1 LIIRRYLVNHMQEA
15 VGLIKRDLGPDAVII
30 SSRRVRQPGWRGLFS
45 PGQMEVTAAL
55 DERGEKPVA
64 VQATRTEP
72 ANLTKEIGEV
82 KALLKQLAVNHLA
95 AGERQELANWRHL
108 LIQMEVNGEIIQ
120 ELLQGIANN
129 TGLPLDQLQARQR
142 LEEHMAKM
150 LYAVPQQK
158 GLKVFAFVGPTGVGK
173 TTTLA
178 KVSAQLA
185 LFQEKRVALIT
196 IDTYRI
202 GAVDQLKIY
211 AEILGLPLAVVMT
224 PQELKAATDRFRGYD
239 AVLIDTAGRPSKN
252 KMGIAELKGFLDTIA
267 PLEVFLVLSCTTKAR
282 DQYRIIEDFKC
293 LNYTQ
298 LIFTKTDE
306 TDSLGLILNVACETK
321 LPIAFITNG
330 QSVPDDI
337 RPGDPNELA
346 KLIIRQVG

>member
-1 LIIRRYLVNHMQEA
+1 MIIRRYLVNHMQEA

-55 DERGEKPVA
+55 DERGEKPIA
-64 VQATRTEP
+64 VQAARVEP

-82 KALLKQLAVNHLA
+82 KALLKQLAVNHFV
-95 AGERQELANWRHL
+95 AGERQELASWRQL
-108 LIQMEVNGEIIQ
+108 LTQMEVNGETIQ
-120 ELLQGIANN
+120 ELLQGIADN
-129 TGLPLDQLQARQR
+129 TGLPPDQHQARQR

-150 LYAVPQQK
+150 LVVPQQK
-158 GLKVFAFVGPTGVGK
+158 GLKVFAFVGSTGVGK

-178 KVSAQLA
+178 KVAAQSA

-224 PQELKAATDRFRGYD
+224 PQELKGAVERFHGYD

-267 PLEVFLVLSCTTKAR
+267 PLEVFLVLSCTTKPK

-306 TDSLGLILNVACETK
+306 TDSLGSILNIARETR

-337 RPGDPNELA
+337 RSGDPNELA

>member
-1 LIIRRYLVNHMQEA
+1 MIIKRYLVNHMQEA

-55 DERGEKPVA
+55 DERGEKPVP
-64 VQATRTEP
+64 VQPTRSEP
-72 ANLTKEIGEV
+72 ENWTKEIAEV
-82 KALLKQLAVNHLA
+82 KALLKQLTLNHLT
-95 AGERQELANWRHL
+95 AGEPQELARWRQL
-108 LIQMEVNGEIIQ
+108 LTQMEVNGEIIQ
-120 ELLQGIANN
+120 ELLQRISEN
-129 TGLPLDQLQARQR
+129 TGPLTDQHLMRQR
-142 LEEHMAKM
+142 LEEHMAEM
-150 LYAVPQQK
+150 MQAVSQQK
-158 GLKVFAFVGPTGVGK
+158 GQTVFAFIGPTGVGK

-178 KVSAQLA
+178 KMAAQLA

-211 AEILGLPLAVVMT
+211 AEILGLPLEVVMT
-224 PQELKAATDRFRGYD
+224 PHELKAAVNRFRSYD

-252 KMGIAELKGFLDTIA
+252 KMSIAELKGFMDTIG
-267 PLEVFLVLSCTTKAR
+267 PLEIFLVLSCTTKAR
-282 DQYRIIEDFKC
+282 DQYRIIEDFKS

-298 LIFTKTDE
+298 LIFTKIDE
-306 TDSLGLILNVACETK
+306 TDSLGSILNVAYETR

-337 RPGDPNELA
+337 WPGDPRELA
-346 KLIIRQVG
+346 RMIIRQVG